1 MNAWQSAVGLGLM
14 AGLRGSPLPAT
25 QAGWQADVRIQSIEL
40 VAVKG
45 RSLNARIVI
54 TSDNDGD
61 ARNTRLEILLPVGVG
76 VSRLAPGC
84 RASSVPGQVAVNARV
99 SCDLGD
105 IPVRG
110 IREVTIATS
119 APAPNVLMRV
129 AAFVMSDTPDPMPSN
144 NYAERVAP

>member
-1 MNAWQSAVGLGLM
+1 MNPFQSVAGLGVVALL
-14 AGLRGSPLPAT
+14 GGPTPVVT
-25 QAGWQADVRIQSIEL
+25 QTGWQADIRIQSIEL

-45 RSLNARIVI
+45 RSLNARIVV

-61 ARNTRLEILLPVGVG
+61 ARNARLEILLPVGVG

-84 RASSVPGQVAVNARV
+84 RASSIPGLPAVNAHI

-119 APAPNVLMRV
+119 APALNVLMRV
-129 AAFVMSDTPDPMPSN
+129 AAFVVSDTPDPIPSN

>member
-1 MNAWQSAVGLGLM
+1 MNALLSVVGLGLV
-14 AGLRGSPLPAT
+14 ASLRGSTPPAS

-45 RSLNARIVI
+45 RSLNARIVV

-84 RASSVPGQVAVNARV
+84 RASTTPGQVAVNAHV

-110 IREVTIATS
+110 MREVTIATS

>member
-1 MNAWQSAVGLGLM
+1 MNAFLSAVGLGLV
-14 AGLRGSPLPAT
+14 GLLGGSTPAAT
-25 QAGWQADVRIQSIEL
+25 QTGWQADIRIQSIEL

-45 RSLNARIVI
+45 RSLNARIVV

-61 ARNTRLEILLPVGVG
+61 ARNARLEILLPVGVG

-84 RASSVPGQVAVNARV
+84 RASSIPGLPAMNAHI

-110 IREVTIATS
+110 IRDVTIATT
-119 APAPNVLMRV
+119 APAQNVLMRV
-129 AAFVMSDTPDPMPSN
+129 AAFVVSDTPDPMPSN

>member
-1 MNAWQSAVGLGLM
+1 MNALLSVVCLGFVAL
-14 AGLRGSPLPAT
+14 LRGSTVPGS
-25 QAGWQADVRIQSIEL
+25 QRGWQADVRIQSIEV
-40 VAVKG
+40 VAVRG
-45 RSLNARIVI
+45 RSLNARILI

-84 RASSVPGQVAVNARV
+84 RANPVPGQVAVNAHV

-110 IREVTIATS
+110 TREVTIATS

>member
-1 MNAWQSAVGLGLM
+1 MNPFLRAVGLGLVALLGGPSLAM
-14 AGLRGSPLPAT
+14 T
-25 QAGWQADVRIQSIEL
+25 QTGWQADIRIQSIEL
-40 VAVKG
+40 VVVKG
-45 RSLNARIVI
+45 RTLNARIVV

-61 ARNTRLEILLPVGVG
+61 ARNARLEILLPVGVG

-84 RASSVPGQVAVNARV
+84 RASSIPGLPALNAHV

-119 APAPNVLMRV
+119 APALTVLMRV
-129 AAFVMSDTPDPMPSN
+129 AAFVVSDTPDPIPSN

>member
-1 MNAWQSAVGLGLM
+1 MNSLLSVVGLGVV
-14 AGLRGSPLPAT
+14 ASLRGSMPAAG
-25 QAGWQADVRIQSIEL
+25 QPGWQADVRIQSIEL
-40 VAVKG
+40 LAVKG

-84 RASSVPGQVAVNARV
+84 RASTIPGHAAVNAHV

-105 IPVRG
+105 IQVRG
-110 IREVTIATS
+110 VREVTIATS

-129 AAFVMSDTPDPMPSN
+129 AAFVLSDTPDPMPSN

>member
-1 MNAWQSAVGLGLM
+1 MNALLSAVGLGLV
-14 AGLRGSPLPAT
+14 ALLRGSTPPAS
-25 QAGWQADVRIQSIEL
+25 QAGWQADIRIQSIEL

-45 RSLNARIVI
+45 RSLNARIVV

-61 ARNTRLEILLPVGVG
+61 ARNARLEILLPVGVG

-84 RASSVPGQVAVNARV
+84 RASTIPGLSAQNGHI

-110 IREVTIATS
+110 IREVTIATT
-119 APAPNVLMRV
+119 APAQNVLMRV
-129 AAFVMSDTPDPMPSN
+129 GAFVVSDTPDPMPSN